1 MRLLLATSNHG
12 KIRELKGILGSL
24 HCQLLSLNDIDPI
37 EGVEETGLTF
47 IDNALIKARH
57 YFLATGIP
65 SIADDSGLSVD
76 ALGGAPGV
84 RSARYA
90 GTEATDSERVVKILE
105 EMVGVPDALRRARF
119 ICAAAI
125 VSEAGQKTFTGE
137 VEGVILREPRGA
149 NGFGYDPIFFYEPY
163 GRAIAE
169 LSKEGKS
176 IISHRG
182 IAFRKLALW
191 LESSLLS

>member
-163 GRAIAE
+163 GRTFAE
-169 LSKEGKS
+169 LSKEEKS

-182 IAFRKLALW
+182 IAFRKLAQW
-191 LESSLLS
+191 LESSPLS